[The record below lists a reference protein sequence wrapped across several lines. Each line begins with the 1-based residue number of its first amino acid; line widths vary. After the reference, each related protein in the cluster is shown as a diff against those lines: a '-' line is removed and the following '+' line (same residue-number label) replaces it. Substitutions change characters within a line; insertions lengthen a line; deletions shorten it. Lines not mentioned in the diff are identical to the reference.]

1 MTGTDGSAGPRATRA
16 YNSRVR
22 AERGAETR
30 RRIAAAAGELFA
42 EFGFAG
48 TTVARIAQR
57 AGVATPTVYATF
69 GSKAAIVRAL
79 LDQMEHNADGAG
91 WAQRIAEETDPRRKL
106 TAFAIWSTALYSSS
120 KEAVRVARGA
130 ASDPAIITLQEEA
143 NGHRREALRGLIS
156 SLAQLRALVPGLSQ
170 ERAVDRAWMLTSI
183 ELYFSAT
190 ETCGWSDAEYQEWLA
205 GLLHDQLLGPAGKQ

>member
-1 MTGTDGSAGPRATRA
+1 MAAADGGAGPRTSRA

-42 EFGFAG
+42 EHGFAG

-79 LDQMEHNADGAG
+79 LDQMEHNADGAD
-91 WAQRIAEETDPRRKL
+91 WAQRIAEETHPYRKL
-106 TAFAIWSTALYSSS
+106 EAFAIWSTGLYSSS

-130 ASDPAIITLQEEA
+130 AGDPAIVTLQEEG
-143 NGHRREALRGLIS
+143 NRHRREALREVIA
-156 SLAQLRALVPGLSQ
+156 SLALLGALAPELSQ

-190 ETCGWSDAEYQEWLA
+190 ETCGWSDTEYQEWLT
-205 GLLHDQLLGPAGKQ
+205 GLLQDQLLGP